1 MAKWKIILVTLFP
14 LSCIRNVKDL
24 QGKNNHVRETDNV
37 SIRETNVIR
46 DVAKFSSEFTF
57 SITFT

>member
-14 LSCIRNVKDL
+14 LSWIRNVKDL
-24 QGKNNHVRETDNV
+24 QGKNNHVRETDNA

-57 SITFT
+57 GIKFT